1 MRAATQATQTSAR
14 PLAPATI
21 CLAAAAAVTERI
33 GLLTNIFIAPVRP
46 PTVFAKEVATLSRLA
61 SPAGT
66 STRAE
71 WDTYLGEID
80 QYRANCPAFR

>member
-1 MRAATQATQTSAR
+1 MEVLVERLVGSEPCQLVGALDAVGVTALAAMRAATQATQTSAR

-46 PTVFAKEVATLSRLA
+46 PTVFAKRW
-61 SPAGT
+61 
-66 STRAE
+66 R
-71 WDTYLGEID
+71 
-80 QYRANCPAFR
+80 R